1 MRYNVVI
8 TLCSQNH
15 SIMEV
20 SIIKIGNSK
29 GVIIPSRFL
38 KKLGAQSKIKIEIE
52 EREGGL
58 FLKPV
63 KKPREGWEKAAK
75 AAHKEGEDQT
85 LFPDVFDDEGMEDWT
100 W

>member
-1 MRYNVVI
+1 
-8 TLCSQNH
+8 
-15 SIMEV
+15 MEV

-29 GVIIPSRFL
+29 GVIIPARFL
-38 KKLGAQSKIKIEIE
+38 KKLGAQSKVEIKVEME

-58 FLKPV
+58 FLKPI

-75 AAHKEGEDQT
+75 AAHKEGEDEM
-85 LFPDVFDDEGMEDWT
+85 LFPDVFDDEETEDWT

>member
-1 MRYNVVI
+1 
-8 TLCSQNH
+8 
-15 SIMEV
+15 MEV

-29 GVIIPSRFL
+29 GVIIPARFL
-38 KKLGAQSKIKIEIE
+38 KKLGAQSKVEME

-58 FLKPV
+58 FLKPI

-75 AAHKEGEDQT
+75 AAHKEGEDEM
-85 LFPDVFDDEGMEDWT
+85 LYPDVFDDEETEDWT

>member
-1 MRYNVVI
+1 
-8 TLCSQNH
+8 
-15 SIMEV
+15 MEV

-29 GVIIPSRFL
+29 GVIIPARFL
-38 KKLGAQSKIKIEIE
+38 KKLGAQSKVEME

-58 FLKPV
+58 FLKPI

-75 AAHKEGEDQT
+75 AAHKEGEDEI
-85 LFPDVFDDEGMEDWT
+85 LYPDVFDDEETEDWT

>member
-1 MRYNVVI
+1 MLI
-8 TLCSQNH
+8 KDL
-15 SIMEV
+15 IMEV

-29 GVIIPSRFL
+29 GVIIPARFL
-38 KKLGAQSKIKIEIE
+38 KKLGAQSKTGIKVEIE

-58 FLKPV
+58 FLKPI

-75 AAHKEGEDQT
+75 AAHKEGEDQM
-85 LFPDVFDDEGMEDWT
+85 LFPDVFDDEETEDWT

>member
-1 MRYNVVI
+1 
-8 TLCSQNH
+8 
-15 SIMEV
+15 MEV

-29 GVIIPSRFL
+29 GVIIPARFL
-38 KKLGAQSKIKIEIE
+38 KKLGAQSKAGIKVEIE

-58 FLKPV
+58 FLKPI

-75 AAHKEGEDQT
+75 AAHKEGEDQM
-85 LFPDVFDDEGMEDWT
+85 LFPDVFDDEETEDWT

>member
-1 MRYNVVI
+1 
-8 TLCSQNH
+8 
-15 SIMEV
+15 MEV

-29 GVIIPSRFL
+29 GVIIPARFL
-38 KKLGAQSKIKIEIE
+38 KKLGAQSRVEIKVEME

-58 FLKPV
+58 FLKPI

-75 AAHKEGEDQT
+75 AAHKEGEDEM
-85 LFPDVFDDEGMEDWT
+85 LFPDVFDDEKTEDWT